1 MVHPLAAAFLVGS
14 EGGEGGGEGAHVG
27 EREGPGVE
35 VALGGVALE
44 IAEHGGLLDGLDAL
58 GDDLHVKRV
67 GQRDDGSGDGEGIGV
82 GEAAGDERTV
92 NLEAV
97 DLEAGDV
104 AHVGEAGAEV
114 VDGGGYTKGLDALH
128 HLKGLLGVA
137 HEEAFGDLDLEGF
150 GRKSADGE
158 GALNGLAE
166 VDAVDLVGREVD
178 GHGELVANFA
188 LERGDLAACGFEAPG
203 ADVDDESA
211 LFGDGNEEA
220 GQDEADVGA
229 APADQG
235 FDTDEGVIDERD
247 LELVDEEES
256 VVREGLAQGGFGVEA
271 LERPVSPVR
280 GS

>member
-14 EGGEGGGEGAHVG
+14 EGGEGGEGAHVG

-67 GQRDDGSGDGEGIGV
+67 GQRDDGGGDGEGIGV
-82 GEAAGDERTV
+82 GEAAGDERPV

-178 GHGELVANFA
+178 GHGELVANLA
-188 LERGDLAACGFEAPG
+188 LERGDLA
-203 ADVDDESA
+203 
-211 LFGDGNEEA
+211 
-220 GQDEADVGA
+220 A

-271 LERPVSPVR
+271 LERPGSPVR